1 MYRLLRKASHY
12 CKYKDLPMWK
22 VGGKIVDGD
31 VNLYC
36 QYTAAGRFLCC
47 VIRFIGGHEAL
58 GNVTT
63 LIIYRGGSRARAR
76 EAWGSPSFQ
85 TKLRLEEHEK
95 KFFETA
101 PPLPCPPFPPFP
113 LSQDLNDRAHPLS
126 EGLNPRVIY
135 VRELRREITA
145 VT

>member
-1 MYRLLRKASHY
+1 MCKKWAMYRLLRKASHY

-22 VGGKIVDGD
+22 VGGKIVDGE
-31 VNLYC
+31 VNPCC
-36 QYTAAGRFLCC
+36 QCTAAGRFLCC

-95 KFFETA
+95 KCFETA
-101 PPLPCPPFPPFP
+101 PPPSPALLFPPS
-113 LSQDLNDRAHPLS
+113 LY
-126 EGLNPRVIY
+126 PRIWMTGPTPYLKVWI
-135 VRELRREITA
+135 REWYMLES
-145 VT
+145 